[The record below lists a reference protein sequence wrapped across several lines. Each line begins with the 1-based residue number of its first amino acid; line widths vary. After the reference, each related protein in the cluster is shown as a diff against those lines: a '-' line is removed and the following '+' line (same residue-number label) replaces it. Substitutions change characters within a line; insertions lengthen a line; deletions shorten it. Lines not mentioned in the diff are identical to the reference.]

1 MTDPRQHPLFEMIV
15 AENMNLLTKVFEAQ
29 GIPLPATLRADAEE
43 IAVSDLAHI
52 EAAFERARQQTEL
65 QDNGSSNAER

>member
-1 MTDPRQHPLFEMIV
+1 MTDARQHPLFEMIV

-29 GIPLPATLRADAEE
+29 GIPVPNTLRATAED
-43 IAVSDLAHI
+43 ITVSDLTHI
-52 EAAFERARQQTEL
+52 EAAFERARQVMEL